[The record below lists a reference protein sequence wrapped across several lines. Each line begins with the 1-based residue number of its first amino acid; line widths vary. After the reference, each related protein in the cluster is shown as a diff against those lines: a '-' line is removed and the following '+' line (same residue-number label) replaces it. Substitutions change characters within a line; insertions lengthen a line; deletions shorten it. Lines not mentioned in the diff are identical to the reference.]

1 MANTKTK
8 TKIKKTKT
16 QTVSEKVSRID
27 DYLCDLWNDVEEGI
41 LSPVQTAD
49 RIEKTIKL
57 LDDLR
62 DSL

>member
-1 MANTKTK
+1 MANTK

>member
-8 TKIKKTKT
+8 KTKT
-16 QTVSEKVSRID
+16 QTLSEKVSRID
-27 DYLCDLWNDVEEGI
+27 DYLCDMWNEVEEGK
-41 LSPVQTAD
+41 LSPLQTAD
-49 RIEKTIKL
+49 RIEKAIKL